1 MGIFSTP
8 SAVSPKAQNASI
20 ERPNPI
26 SISLWNAFGLSFHQF
41 LPVDLPVEPQ
51 WIPST
56 DPIEVKVWAGKVWS
70 VWIRPSS
77 YANFLR
83 LAGWV
88 LVPLGIAALTGLLR
102 RVTP

>member
-8 SAVSPKAQNASI
+8 SAVRPKAQNTSI
-20 ERPNPI
+20 EHLNPI
-26 SISLWNAFGLSFHQF
+26 AISLWDAFGLSFHQF
-41 LPVDLPVEPQ
+41 LPVDLPIEPQ
-51 WIPST
+51 WILST
-56 DPIEVKVWAGKVWS
+56 DLIEVKVWADKVLS